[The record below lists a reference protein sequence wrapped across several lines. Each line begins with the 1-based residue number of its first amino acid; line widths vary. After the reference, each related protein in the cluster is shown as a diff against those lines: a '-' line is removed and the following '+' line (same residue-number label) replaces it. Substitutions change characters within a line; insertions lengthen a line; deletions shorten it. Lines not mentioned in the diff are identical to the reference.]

1 MEKPHTFAGRVIKKF
16 GKTTTNDYEQPD
28 KFFADMHD
36 LFRLLDGIPFSA
48 VEDLEKYEIN
58 RDVMVEIV
66 RRIIKIF
73 AAAKVDIIQEINRID
88 EDPFDGLEQD
98 LEIKKSNT
106 PVQIRI
112 SGETEEK

>member
-1 MEKPHTFAGRVIKKF
+1 MDKPHSFAGRVIKKY
-16 GKTTTNDYEQPD
+16 GKTITNDYEQPD

-36 LFRLLDGIPFSA
+36 CFRLLDGIPFSA

-73 AAAKVDIIQEINRID
+73 AAAKVDIIQEIDRID
-88 EDPFDGLEQD
+88 EDPFDGLEED
-98 LEIKKSNT
+98 IAVKKSST
-106 PVQIRI
+106 PQIRI
-112 SGETEEK
+112 SGETEET